1 MVERVGRVIDDGSIV
16 LLLLLVVLPTGVVVE
31 RGRLEARHLA
41 GAGVPRRYIEPDVD
55 EIVVVVQRT
64 LAAQFPMVHNL
75 LHSPEPGKRKSCR
88 CSYQPSSV
96 VPARTSTSACNS
108 NLTCRSYRVSV
119 CLSYY

>member
-16 LLLLLVVLPTGVVVE
+16 LLLLLLAVLPTGVVVE

-64 LAAQFPMVHNL
+64 LAAQFPMVQCVIWNMGV
-75 LHSPEPGKRKSCR
+75 GKI
-88 CSYQPSSV
+88 Y
-96 VPARTSTSACNS
+96 
-108 NLTCRSYRVSV
+108 RSR
-119 CLSYY
+119 